1 MNRRL
6 MNALL
11 WAAGV
16 TFTLSAPAAMA
27 AWPDGKPVSIVVPY
41 APGGTADALARLI
54 AQHLGTKLSTSVV
67 VVNKAGASGIIGAQ
81 AVAQAS
87 PDGFTVLYDATPLS
101 INPHLQKLPFDAEKD
116 LLKLIKKY
124 VHKAS
129 SPLCGNTIHQDRKF
143 IVRYMPELEEYLHYR
158 NIDVSTIKEL
168 ARRWYPKVAE
178 GFKKHNKHEALADIH
193 ESIEELKYYR
203 QHIMLP
209 VVSINDAGFK
219 TI

>member
-1 MNRRL
+1 LPQFDSLKTKEDNMNRRL

-16 TFTLSAPAAMA
+16 TLTLSAPVAMA

-87 PDGFTVLYDATPLS
+87 PDGFTQHRCRSILICRKCPLT
-101 INPHLQKLPFDAEKD
+101 QKK
-116 LLKLIKKY
+116 I
-124 VHKAS
+124 
-129 SPLCGNTIHQDRKF
+129 
-143 IVRYMPELEEYLHYR
+143 
-158 NIDVSTIKEL
+158 
-168 ARRWYPKVAE
+168 
-178 GFKKHNKHEALADIH
+178 
-193 ESIEELKYYR
+193 
-203 QHIMLP
+203 
-209 VVSINDAGFK
+209 
-219 TI
+219 